1 MAFIFNNSVDCVQ
14 LSDQIG
20 VTDTGNLTVATPDG
34 ENVNEVVNVQYVN
47 NVVGTIEDALKEIN
61 SD

>member
-1 MAFIFNNSVDCVQ
+1 MAFIFNNTSDCIQ
-14 LSDQIG
+14 LSSQIG

-34 ENVNEVVNVQYVN
+34 ENVSEVVNVQYVN